1 MTRIRRTCIA
11 VVLTLAGAVSALAGD
26 AGRQSPFSIGAG
38 ARGIGMGGG
47 FSPLASDASA
57 VYYNPAGLS
66 MLNYQEFAVGHT
78 LLIENSQYDFG
89 AWVYPISERSGVG
102 IGYIRL
108 GTGGIMRRVDY
119 QDLGE
124 FDYAESELLFSYGQ
138 RFDWFATGVTLKV
151 LNQAIDNLS
160 DYGLGMD
167 AGLMF
172 QLGSG
177 VQASAVVRDAV
188 AARVKLNSISQK
200 VPQTYV
206 GGLGVQRMKITDQT
220 SASASVTAEG
230 SSGRSAL
237 FHAGGEL
244 LFYNSYALRGGFDRN
259 NLTVGAGLR
268 TRRIAVDYAFKL
280 QTDVDDQHTVSL
292 SFLIGPSVADQIKR
306 REALRN
312 AVLQVDPRV
321 LYINAL
327 KDTANSYM
335 HQFRLDSALA
345 YFRALYDLEPDNQE
359 FIGTIAAI
367 ENAQRVQREQEERLR
382 TAQVELDQFLQSYY
396 DQARAFYDKKYYVA
410 ASDLLKL
417 IFDIQPGNEPALAL
431 LSEIHAAIERD
442 IADYTEM
449 AKQSEQ
455 QGNRIEIIDAC
466 NRILSLDS
474 TNVWARQTREQA
486 LAGMDIAKHLNIGID
501 LFNKGQTGEAAR
513 RFRSVLE
520 ARPNDVVALEYLH
533 KIDST
538 VSKVATLE
546 DLQLD
551 RVVWPQY
558 LEGLR
563 YMRDKKY
570 DEAID
575 VWEKVL
581 KAYPNQPNTLNN
593 IEQARL
599 RLKTERIGQ

>member
-1 MTRIRRTCIA
+1 MKPMRRIFIA
-11 VVLTLAGAVSALAGD
+11 ATLALVGAISVLAGD
-26 AGRQSPFSIGAG
+26 AGRQSPLSIGAG

-47 FSPLASDASA
+47 LSPLANDASA
-57 VYYNPAGLS
+57 VYDNPAGLS

-78 LLIENSQYDFG
+78 LLMENSLYDFG
-89 AWVYPISERSGVG
+89 AWAYPISERSGVG
-102 IGYIRL
+102 VGYLRL
-108 GTGGIMRRVDY
+108 GTGGIMRRADY

-124 FDYAESELLFSYGQ
+124 FDYTESELLFSYGQ

-160 DYGLGMD
+160 DYGFGMD
-167 AGLMF
+167 AGLLF
-172 QLGSG
+172 RVGSR

-188 AARVKLNSISQK
+188 AAQVKLNSVSQR

-206 GGLGVQRMKITDQT
+206 GGLGLQRLKITDQT
-220 SASASVTAEG
+220 SVSASVTAEG
-230 SSGRSAL
+230 SSGRAAL

-244 LFYNSYALRGGFDRN
+244 LFYDAYALRGGFDRN

-268 TRRIAVDYAFKL
+268 TRRIAIDYAFKL
-280 QTDVDDQHTVSL
+280 QTDLDAQHTFSL
-292 SFLIGPSVADQIKR
+292 SFLIGPSVADQLKQ

-312 AVLQVDPRV
+312 AATRVDPRE
-321 LYINAL
+321 LYLNAL

-345 YFRALYDLEPDNQE
+345 YFRKLYDMEPENQE
-359 FIGTIAAI
+359 YIGTIAAI
-367 ENAQRVQREQEERLR
+367 ENAQRVQKEQEEKLRL
-382 TAQVELDQFLQSYY
+382 AQIELDQFLQSYY
-396 DQARAFYDKKYYVA
+396 DQARTFYDKKYYVA
-410 ASDLLKL
+410 SGDLLKL
-417 IFDIQPGNEPALAL
+417 IFDIQPENEPALAL
-431 LSEIHAAIERD
+431 LAEIHTAIERD
-442 IADYTEM
+442 IASYTEL
-449 AKQSEQ
+449 AKQAEQ
-455 QGNRIEIIDAC
+455 QVNRIETIEAC

-474 TNVWARQTREQA
+474 TNVWAKQSREQA

-501 LFNKGQTGEAAR
+501 LFNKGQTAEAAK

-520 ARPNDVVALEYLH
+520 ARPKDVVALEYLH

-546 DLQLD
+546 DLQQD
-551 RVVWPQY
+551 RAVWPQY

-563 YMRDKKY
+563 HMRDKKY
-570 DEAID
+570 DEAIE
-575 VWEKVL
+575 VWQKVL

-599 RLKTERIGQ
+599 RLKTEQSGQ